1 LSWCCCRSTHWR
13 ISSKTIELDSGF
25 CQGAQV
31 SFNISQIK
39 VCVLCCLISH
49 GFAQDMSYK
58 HSGLQNL
65 FKRGTIVFYVNRDGK
80 DSVITL
86 SKGGAEKLYHDI
98 RRAWTEARMG

>member
-1 LSWCCCRSTHWR
+1 
-13 ISSKTIELDSGF
+13 
-25 CQGAQV
+25 
-31 SFNISQIK
+31 
-39 VCVLCCLISH
+39 
-49 GFAQDMSYK
+49 MSYK